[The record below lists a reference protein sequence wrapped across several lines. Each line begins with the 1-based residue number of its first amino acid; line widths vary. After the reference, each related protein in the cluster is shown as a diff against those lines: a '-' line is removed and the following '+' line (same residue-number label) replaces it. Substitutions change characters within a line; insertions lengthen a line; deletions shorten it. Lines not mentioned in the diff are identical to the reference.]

1 MKEVLHGTSY
11 LNIKEINLLLRDY
24 VMKFGYDAIEYT
36 NFAND
41 LYDVRFD
48 LARSR
53 IMDINIKK
61 LRDDF
66 FTNSGFEADENGWML
81 IQDIRTIISNAK
93 ELTLTPCE
101 INLILGLASHN
112 DEGKIDV
119 SQFNGLFREVV
130 PKMFSIEARR
140 RKAQLVQ
147 LGTFRKNG
155 VNMPQYTDLDL
166 FEVFREFDEN
176 DKGFLE
182 PLEYIQCL
190 SNFRPLGLNESEI
203 ITLALA
209 SDVDG
214 SQRIDYQ
221 EFMKYFKDSLFWV
234 KFNNEL
240 Q

>member
-1 MKEVLHGTSY
+1 VGIDAIKTFLARNKILAKQAQNSKDINKETLKFVFETEIAAINLILQRRFEFHDTDPETKEHTGKINFDNMKEVLHGTSY

-24 VMKFGYDAIEYT
+24 VMKFGYDEIEYA

-101 INLILGLASHN
+101 INLILGLANHN
-112 DEGKIDV
+112 DDGKIDINH
-119 SQFNGLFREVV
+119 FNGLFREVV
-130 PKMFSIEARR
+130 P
-140 RKAQLVQ
+140 
-147 LGTFRKNG
+147 
-155 VNMPQYTDLDL
+155 
-166 FEVFREFDEN
+166 
-176 DKGFLE
+176 
-182 PLEYIQCL
+182 
-190 SNFRPLGLNESEI
+190 
-203 ITLALA
+203 
-209 SDVDG
+209 
-214 SQRIDYQ
+214 
-221 EFMKYFKDSLFWV
+221 
-234 KFNNEL
+234 
-240 Q
+240 

>member
-1 MKEVLHGTSY
+1 MGIDAIKTFLARNKILAKQAQNSKDINKETLKFVFETEIAAINLILQRRFEFHDTDPETKEHTGKINFDNMKEVLHGTSY

-24 VMKFGYDAIEYT
+24 VMKFGYDEIEYA

-101 INLILGLASHN
+101 INLILGLANHN
-112 DEGKIDV
+112 DDGKIDINH
-119 SQFNGLFREVV
+119 FNGLFREVV
-130 PKMFSIEARR
+130 P
-140 RKAQLVQ
+140 
-147 LGTFRKNG
+147 
-155 VNMPQYTDLDL
+155 
-166 FEVFREFDEN
+166 
-176 DKGFLE
+176 
-182 PLEYIQCL
+182 
-190 SNFRPLGLNESEI
+190 
-203 ITLALA
+203 
-209 SDVDG
+209 
-214 SQRIDYQ
+214 
-221 EFMKYFKDSLFWV
+221 
-234 KFNNEL
+234 
-240 Q
+240 